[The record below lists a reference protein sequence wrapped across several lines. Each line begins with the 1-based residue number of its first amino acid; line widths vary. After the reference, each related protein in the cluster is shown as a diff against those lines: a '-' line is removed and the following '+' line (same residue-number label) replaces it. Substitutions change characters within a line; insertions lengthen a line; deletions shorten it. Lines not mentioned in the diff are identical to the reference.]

1 MKKTPIDINEKLAA
15 LDAPGKSPAEKL
27 YIALSSIDFTTQ
39 SGYFVYSL
47 NEGMSVI
54 DEAFGEWGKSRYLMD
69 NNNHRAY
76 EIMDKNLVL
85 VNFTTDDI
93 NWESLENLPEEIK
106 MRARNLSA
114 EFPTAIRGFSDGIAV
129 VEWELNPDGD
139 YYMDSDGY
147 GMTTDEEI
155 TLYSYIDR
163 EMNVLVKFEYLDRD
177 WEHLERMRQT
187 AIRRLKNKQLK

>member
-1 MKKTPIDINEKLAA
+1 MIKTTIDINEKLAA
-15 LDAPGKSPAEKL
+15 LDAPGKSLAEKL
-27 YIALSSIDFTTQ
+27 YIVLSSIDFTTQ
-39 SGYFVYSL
+39 SEYFVYSL
-47 NEGMSVI
+47 DEGMSVI
-54 DEAFGEWGKSRYLMD
+54 DEAFGDMWKSRYLMD

-106 MRARNLSA
+106 TRARNLSA
-114 EFPTAIRGFSDGIAV
+114 KYPTAIRGFCDGIAV
-129 VEWELNPDGD
+129 VEWELNPDGS
-139 YYMDSDGY
+139 YYMDGDGY
-147 GMTTDEEI
+147 GMTSDVEI
-155 TLYSYIDR
+155 TLYCYIDK

-187 AIRRLKNKQLK
+187 AIRILKNKQLK